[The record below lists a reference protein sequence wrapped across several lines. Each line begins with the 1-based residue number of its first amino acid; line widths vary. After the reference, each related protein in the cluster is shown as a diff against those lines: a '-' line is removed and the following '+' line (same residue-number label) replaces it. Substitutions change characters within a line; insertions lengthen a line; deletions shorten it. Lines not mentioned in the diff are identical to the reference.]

1 MTLIKYIKSWFTK
14 TNKTVSVTQTMSV
27 KLPNKVNLSDVRI
40 VYNEKANNFVLLGK
54 DCDLYAPT
62 LPELINKAKLLYN
75 INLLS
80 VLN

>member
-14 TNKTVSVTQTMSV
+14 TNKTVSVNV
-27 KLPNKVNLSDVRI
+27 YEVNV

-54 DCDLYAPT
+54 GCDLYAPT
-62 LPELINKAKLLYN
+62 LAELINKAKLLYD